1 MFDDPC
7 LIGSWPTLTAYLD
20 AAGVVR
26 RWAASEPELV
36 TRGDVDTLLAAWA
49 DPDSTHQVGAA
60 LVRLAAADGG
70 CDDDALL
77 LLLHLLSGVV
87 WRLTAQLGDLSPDV
101 TAIVLS
107 ELTCQ
112 IRSYRWRIRSR
123 GLVTSLE
130 KDTRRAVLAELRPS
144 DRYHPERVEQ
154 LTWDGDV
161 TALRTRPSLICAA
174 DGADEDLDV
183 ADLLRWAAAAG
194 VNSDDLS
201 LLVDSER
208 ARGRRGAH
216 ADAAVA
222 AARGIDRRT
231 LLRHRQRTLAALR
244 ELAPAYLAAVA

>member
-1 MFDDPC
+1 MFDDLC
-7 LIGSWPTLTAYLD
+7 LVGSWPTLTTHLD
-20 AAGVVR
+20 ADGVVR
-26 RWAASEPELV
+26 RWAASEPELGRLV
-36 TRGDVDTLLAAWA
+36 DVDALLAAWA
-49 DPDSTHQVGAA
+49 DPDTTHQVGAA
-60 LVRLAAADGG
+60 LVRLAAVDGG
-70 CDDDALL
+70 RDDDALL

-87 WRLTAQLGDLSPDV
+87 WRLAAQLGDLSPDI

-112 IRSYRWRIRSR
+112 IRSYRWRVRSR

-144 DRYHPERVEQ
+144 DRYHPERVER

-161 TALRTRPSLICAA
+161 SALGSRPARIAA
-174 DGADEDLDV
+174 DDV
-183 ADLLRWAAAAG
+183 DVVDLLRWAAAAG
-194 VNSDDLS
+194 VNPDDLS
-201 LLVDSER
+201 LLIDSER

-216 ADAAVA
+216 ADATVA

-231 LLRHRQRTLAALR
+231 LLRRRQRTLSKLR